1 MPAVPGQMPQA
12 APAGAAPP
20 GAAPQ
25 TGGPSASP
33 MMTPQQPKGQQ
44 ASGKAKVMIAIHILK
59 TSMVHLG
66 LGEDFQAVL
75 DAVKTLTKK
84 FGKTEE
90 DSKQIMPAE
99 IMQAMMKQ

>member
-1 MPAVPGQMPQA
+1 
-12 APAGAAPP
+12 
-20 GAAPQ
+20 
-25 TGGPSASP
+25 

-59 TSMVHLG
+59 TSMVDLG

-99 IMQAMMKQ
+99 IMQAMMKQAGPGPPGGKPPGGAAPAAAAPPAQAA